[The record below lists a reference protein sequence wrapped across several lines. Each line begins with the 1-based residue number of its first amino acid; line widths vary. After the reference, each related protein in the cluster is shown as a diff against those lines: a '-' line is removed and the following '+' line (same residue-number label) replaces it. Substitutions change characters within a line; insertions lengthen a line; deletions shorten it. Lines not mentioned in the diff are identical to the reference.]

1 MEWDF
6 IMSSKETVEE
16 FLARGGKIQEVPFGE
31 VKYEE
36 SMPKKKSN
44 VSGRMNNSQR
54 TGNRRMKLR
63 GSKFK

>member
-1 MEWDF
+1 
-6 IMSSKETVEE
+6 MSSKETVEE
-16 FLARGGKIQEVPFGE
+16 FLARGGRIQEVPFGE

-44 VSGRMNNSQR
+44 VSGRINNSQR

>member
-1 MEWDF
+1 MT
-6 IMSSKETVEE
+6 KETIEE

-44 VSGRMNNSQR
+44 VSGRINNSQR
-54 TGNRRMKLR
+54 TGNRRITLR
-63 GSKFK
+63 GGKFK

>member
-1 MEWDF
+1 MT
-6 IMSSKETVEE
+6 KETIEE

-44 VSGRMNNSQR
+44 VSGRINNLQR
-54 TGNRRMKLR
+54 TGNRRIKLR
-63 GSKFK
+63 GGKFK

>member
-1 MEWDF
+1 MT
-6 IMSSKETVEE
+6 KETIEE

-36 SMPKKKSN
+36 SMPKKKPS

>member
-1 MEWDF
+1 MT
-6 IMSSKETVEE
+6 KETIEE

-44 VSGRMNNSQR
+44 VSGLINNSQR
-54 TGNRRMKLR
+54 TGNRRIKLR
-63 GSKFK
+63 GGKFK

>member
-1 MEWDF
+1 MT
-6 IMSSKETVEE
+6 KETIEE
-16 FLARGGKIQEVPFGE
+16 FLARGGKIKEVPFGE

-63 GSKFK
+63 GIKFK